1 MPYNPQKHHR
11 RSIRLKGYDY
21 GQVNA
26 YFVTI
31 NVYGRIHLFGEIV
44 DGVMHLNE
52 AGRVAEACW
61 LAIPE
66 HFPHTALDAYV
77 IMPDHV
83 HGIIWITA
91 NVGAAE
97 RAAAERSVGGSASDV
112 EMRGGSMAAVRA
124 KNFSPLPQ
132 SPLPQQQP
140 PSSQPSPSILRSPSK
155 TLGSIVRG
163 FKIGVTKWVR
173 AHTDVHRVW
182 QRNYYEHIVRSEADL
197 ARIRA
202 YIQNNPIRW
211 SLRHEDEVLQP

>member
-1 MPYNPQKHHR
+1 MSKPYNPQKHHR

-31 NVYGRIHLFGEIV
+31 NVYGRAPLFGEIV
-44 DGVMHLNE
+44 GGVMHLNE

-77 IMPDHV
+77 IMPDHA
-83 HGIIWITA
+83 HGIIWITK

-97 RAAAERSVGGSASDV
+97 RAANERAAEGSASDV
-112 EMRGGSMAAVRA
+112 EMRGGGVVGVRA
-124 KNFSPLPQ
+124 KDFSPL
-132 SPLPQQQP
+132 LRQQP
-140 PSSQPSPSILRSPSK
+140 PSSQPSPSTLRSPSK

-163 FKIGVTKWVR
+163 FKIGVTKWMR
-173 AHTDVHRVW
+173 ANTDVHQVW

-202 YIQNNPIRW
+202 YIRNNPVRW